1 MKTNPLV
8 VVVFSCLSVKR
19 RTEKVVVFIFVF
31 PYVNLLFFFFSLPS
45 VDTDTVHIKPN
56 LGEIL

>member
-31 PYVNLLFFFFSLPS
+31 PYVNLLFFFSLPS

-56 LGEIL
+56 LGKIL